1 MCVVACLHDVPFSL
15 FNPHCIQSVPFQSGA
30 ARAAQPR
37 MFAHRQPSRTPVYPP
52 TTCPD
57 VAPSLSPSF
66 SLIRFPFFF
75 ASLPQYL
82 RSRPKHT
89 MPLMCARRAARGK
102 RTPQATVAAA
112 KSADVLSAE
121 STSAPFPISLLDDG
135 QIYFG
140 HSRTWPPNRHA
151 ALPVWQ
157 PLAMPSN
164 DSATT
169 SVECHTT
176 HSGSYNRSARPRS
189 QEPSPARKKGPSQ
202 F

>member
-75 ASLPQYL
+75 TSLPQYL

-112 KSADVLSAE
+112 KSADVLSADRRPPLFQSHCWTTGR
-121 STSAPFPISLLDDG
+121 STLGTHVPR
-135 QIYFG
+135 G
-140 HSRTWPPNRHA
+140 HRT
-151 ALPVWQ
+151 
-157 PLAMPSN
+157 M
-164 DSATT
+164 
-169 SVECHTT
+169 
-176 HSGSYNRSARPRS
+176 
-189 QEPSPARKKGPSQ
+189 
-202 F
+202 